1 MNGHGG
7 GLFLVANTVKPVK
20 IQMKAHD
27 LSPPSH
33 FSKTISGPDWSPR
46 QADSGPRA
54 LYFTALK

>member
-1 MNGHGG
+1 M
-7 GLFLVANTVKPVK
+7 VANTVKLVK
-20 IQMKAHD
+20 IQLQAHD

-54 LYFTALK
+54 LYFTSLL